1 MISTQASLYE
11 YSQMFGVSEQLATQ
25 AAAKGVVMTYTSSS
39 TLVVKLG
46 DLILAVIPIK
56 GAVISLAKAGSLG
69 PASMLSIR
77 GQIEAALNKAIE
89 FKPTPEDS
97 SVYEDPE
104 SQEEDGK
111 GDDVDPPKTF
121 SIDLESVAAKKGE
134 ASDLPSAVTV
144 KLSEAVALGQPVH
157 GTSAGSVYKV
167 VALIDQGGLNIAARY
182 QNGKLSVRAEGGT
195 LSYYA
200 PSLKSCGFTEGKSY
214 MSCHYNVPDLL
225 MCAKTIGAIVAV
237 VVKGNTQQIANVME
251 TLK

>member
-77 GQIEAALNKAIE
+77 GQIESALNKALE
-89 FKPTPEDS
+89 FKPPTEDS
-97 SVYEDPE
+97 SEHEDPE
-104 SQEEDGK
+104 DDSDGY
-111 GDDVDPPKTF
+111 DVDLPKTF
-121 SIDLESVAAKKGE
+121 SIDLESMVPKKEVSSGDPME
-134 ASDLPSAVTV
+134 LT
-144 KLSEAVALGQPVH
+144 KLSDALALGQLVH

-167 VALIDQGGLNIAARY
+167 VAMLDDTGLNIAARY

-195 LSYYA
+195 LPYYA

-237 VVKGNTQQIANVME
+237 VAKGNTQQIANVME